1 MTRMPCLHPGDIQI
15 FNSIFKEELKDY
27 VNVVVFSQKGQ
38 RPACNK
44 LSCGDLDG
52 DNFSRGEQFNLE
64 INECKSYE

>member
-52 DNFSRGEQFNLE
+52 DNYFVTWNQQILDQLDDD
-64 INECKSYE
+64 